1 MPTYEYQCFDCNE
14 QFERFQK
21 ISDPAV
27 SECPSCGGSN
37 VKRLI
42 SATAFHLKG
51 TGWYKT
57 DYGSSPNGGAS
68 KSSDHSKGSTT
79 AEASPDKSGEKTP
92 TESKEK
98 ASSPSGS
105 SGTESSSAGAAT

>member
-1 MPTYEYQCFDCNE
+1 MPIYEYQCFDCDE

-21 ISDPAV
+21 ISDPVV

-42 SATAFHLKG
+42 SATTFHLKG

-57 DYGSSPNGGAS
+57 DYASSPNGGGS
-68 KSSDHSKGSTT
+68 KSSDHSKGST
-79 AEASPDKSGEKTP
+79 ASSDKSGEKAQ

-98 ASSPSGS
+98 TSSASGS
-105 SGTESSSAGAAT
+105 SGAESSSVSAAT